1 MAPLNELTAADA
13 AAAVAKG
20 DITAEQL
27 VRACL
32 ERIAARESEVEAWAH
47 VDPDRAVAEARVVD
61 EAGPKGPLFGVPVA
75 FKDVIDTADLP
86 TSYGS
91 AIYPG
96 FRPTVDAACVALIR
110 AAGGVV
116 LGKAVTTEFAFV
128 APNKTRNPH
137 NPAHTPGGSS
147 SGSAAAVADFMAPL
161 SFGTQTGGSVI
172 RPASFCGVVGYK
184 PTIGQFSYAG
194 VKLLA
199 RSLDTLG
206 AFSRRVADLALLRAA
221 MLGAPATVDALP
233 HPPRIGVCRTPWWDR
248 AEPATHA
255 AVEGA
260 AERFAAAGARLHRL
274 DLPERFAALEQANHT
289 IMIFEGRR
297 SLAHEF
303 ARHEDMLSDALKM
316 RMAEGLAIPFDA
328 YRAAIDLAR
337 ACRHEFD
344 DLLMDVDAILVPSA
358 VGEAPE
364 GLGSTGDALFNRP
377 WTTIGAPCV
386 TVPYATGR
394 NGLPVGVQLVSGYG
408 ADERL
413 LAVAA
418 WAESTLSG

>member
-172 RPASFCGVVGYK
+172 RPASFCGVVGFK
-184 PTIGQFSYAG
+184 PSHGRISRRG
-194 VKLLA
+194 VLSLSA
-199 RSLDTLG
+199 PLDTLG
-206 AFSRRVADLALLRAA
+206 V
-221 MLGAPATVDALP
+221 MT
-233 HPPRIGVCRTPWWDR
+233 
-248 AEPATHA
+248 
-255 AVEGA
+255 
-260 AERFAAAGARLHRL
+260 
-274 DLPERFAALEQANHT
+274 
-289 IMIFEGRR
+289 
-297 SLAHEF
+297 
-303 ARHEDMLSDALKM
+303 
-316 RMAEGLAIPFDA
+316 
-328 YRAAIDLAR
+328 
-337 ACRHEFD
+337 
-344 DLLMDVDAILVPSA
+344 
-358 VGEAPE
+358 
-364 GLGSTGDALFNRP
+364 
-377 WTTIGAPCV
+377 
-386 TVPYATGR
+386 
-394 NGLPVGVQLVSGYG
+394 
-408 ADERL
+408 
-413 LAVAA
+413 
-418 WAESTLSG
+418 